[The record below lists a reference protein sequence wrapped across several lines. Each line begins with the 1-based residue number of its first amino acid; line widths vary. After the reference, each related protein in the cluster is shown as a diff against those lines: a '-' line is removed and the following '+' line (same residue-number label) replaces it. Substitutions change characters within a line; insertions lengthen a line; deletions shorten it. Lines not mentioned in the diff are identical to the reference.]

1 MAELRVYSEVGED
14 GGCLLFTFDPPGL
27 LARGNSMEEAMD
39 LASQAARDLD
49 KFLAQCGRPYSG
61 GGPNPEIVVA
71 ETKRRRG
78 KVANGNTS
86 VTFEMDKVPVQVEEI
101 PRFLTVQEHLRRELL
116 ELKDLIPEGAYEF
129 RSMPHRMSIE
139 RQLNHLADCDRW
151 YLSRLWSNLPRLP
164 RSKDVW
170 DKLAM
175 NLERV
180 RDKLMGLTEE
190 ELALVVRTDGEVWS
204 CRKMLR
210 RFMYHE
216 RFHLDTIKRDLNL
229 YYQSV

>member
-1 MAELRVYSEVGED
+1 MNELRVYAEVGED

-27 LARGNSMEEAMD
+27 LARGDSVEEAMG
-39 LASQAARDLD
+39 LVPQAARDLD
-49 KFLAQCGRPYSG
+49 RFLTECGRPYPG
-61 GGPNPEIVVA
+61 AGPNPEILVA

-78 KVANGNTS
+78 LVANGNTS
-86 VTFEMDKVPVQVEEI
+86 VTFEMDKVPVQAEEI
-101 PRFLTVQEHLRRELL
+101 PRFLAVQEHLRRELL
-116 ELKDLIPEGAYEF
+116 ELKDLIPPGAYEF
-129 RSMPHRMSIE
+129 RSLPHRMSIE
-139 RQLNHLADCDRW
+139 KQLSHLAGCDHW

-164 RSKDVW
+164 KSKDVW

-175 NLERV
+175 NRERV
-180 RDKLMGLTEE
+180 RDKLLSLTEE
-190 ELALVVRTDGEVWS
+190 ELALVVRTEGEVWS

-210 RFMYHE
+210 RYMYHE